1 MIKIPTDFGPIEL
14 DYDPTKYKST
24 AAAAK
29 AFHKALRKL
38 CAEWDMDPDHEV
50 FLCTPDHSEYMGTGR
65 NWRVVWESGPFEW
78 AIGASFEVEN
88 NPHWYTEPYYSF
100 DLCFTQ

>member
-1 MIKIPTDFGPIEL
+1 MTNLRTEYGPIAI
-14 DYDPTKYKST
+14 DYDPSRYKKP

-29 AFHKALRKL
+29 ALHKALRKV
-38 CAEWDMDPDHEV
+38 CRDMGMDPDHEV

-78 AIGASFEVEN
+78 AIGTSFEVSN
-88 NPHWYTEPYYSF
+88 MPHWYTEPYYSF
-100 DLCFTQ
+100 DLCFTH